1 MVFFRFNNTRILW
14 NLYLAVN
21 LYSVVTSPFPVGD
34 RLIQVRLRQG
44 TSPNPNFSLMFH
56 FQTGNI
62 LHTFMRGIPG
72 MHGKPGLPGAPGR
85 DGRDGREGV
94 KGDRGSPGKTG
105 PQGPPGPKVTPG
117 VKGEPGVQGP
127 PGPKGQ
133 RGESGVNGILVTPG
147 MMSFKNWKECAWSNL
162 NDNKDH
168 GLIKV
173 NSYDSKTKE

>member
-21 LYSVVTSPFPVGD
+21 LYSVVTSPFPIGD

-56 FQTGNI
+56 FQTSNI
-62 LHTFMRGIPG
+62 LHTFMRGYLVCTESP
-72 MHGKPGLPGAPGR
+72 
-85 DGRDGREGV
+85 
-94 KGDRGSPGKTG
+94 GSPGHLVVTAVMDAKELKATG
-105 PQGPPGPKVTPG
+105 AAQGRLDHRVLLAPRELRVLKENP
-117 VKGEPGVQGP
+117 
-127 PGPKGQ
+127 PKGQ
-133 RGESGVNGILVTPG
+133 PGESGVNGILVTPG